1 MPVNSKITFVQIL
14 FLVISGAFFNAHAQ
28 SILDTEMSIDADK
41 KPLGSILDLMEQKGN
56 FRFAYYSKLVVKDSA
71 VTIHSKQSTIKDV
84 LDQLLGNKYEYKES
98 KGFVILRYAPLE
110 LALVLEKNSVVG
122 EHQVVNGYIMDVKT
136 NKRLENASVYE
147 KNALQS
153 TLTDKDGFF
162 ELKLKNIPETIEL
175 TVVKENYKT
184 ITTIFLSEIKI
195 QMGSRKSSSSSDYV
209 DGDFSAVERT
219 GIGRF
224 FISSKQKIQS
234 LNLGGF
240 ISEVPVQASLIPSL
254 STRGMMNSQ
263 INSSFSLNL
272 LGGYTGGVR
281 GLEMAGLYNI
291 NRMNVNALQM
301 AGIFNTVGGSVNG
314 VQLAG
319 IYNNVF
325 GDLRGLQMSGIHN
338 SVKGSQAGLQ
348 VTGIYN
354 NVHGDSRG
362 VQVAGIH
369 NTVKGSQNGLQ
380 ISGIYNTG
388 NEKVR
393 GAQIAGLFNYA
404 KELDGIQFGL
414 VNITDSPSG
423 YSFGL
428 LNFKKNGY
436 QKISI
441 TRNEISDIN
450 LAVKTGDN
458 KLYTILTAG
467 KSERTNEEKLFSFG
481 IGLGKNIPL
490 GKRFTYNMEI
500 STQYLYL
507 GNWDY
512 YNFLYKFD
520 SPFTFR
526 LFKGVAISAGPSFN
540 IYSSEKRDKTI
551 PGNSTSTFV
560 QDRTKRYNVIKDNG
574 KGLTGWVGWSFGIS
588 LF

>member
-1 MPVNSKITFVQIL
+1 MPIHSKFTFFQVL
-14 FLVISGAFFNAHAQ
+14 FLFISSAFFSAHAQ
-28 SILDTEMSIDADK
+28 SLLDTEMSIDADK
-41 KPLGSILDLMEQKGN
+41 KPLGQILDLMEQKGN

-84 LDQLLGNKYEYKES
+84 LDQLLGIKYEYKES
-98 KGFVILRYAPLE
+98 KGFIILRYAPLE

-122 EHQVVNGYIMDVKT
+122 EHQVVNGYIMDVQT

-153 TLTDKDGFF
+153 TLTDKEGFF
-162 ELKLKNIPETIEL
+162 ELRLKNVSETIEL
-175 TVVKENYKT
+175 TVVKENYKS
-184 ITTIFLSEIKI
+184 ITTIFLSEVKI
-195 QMGSRKSSSSSDYV
+195 QMGSRKSNSDYV

-240 ISEVPVQASLIPSL
+240 ISEVPVQASLIPGL

-263 INSSFSLNL
+263 LNSSFSLNL
-272 LGGYTGGVR
+272 LGGYTGGVS

-301 AGIFNTVGGSVNG
+301 AGIFNIVGGSVNG

-325 GDLRGLQMSGIHN
+325 GDLNGLQMSGIHN
-338 SVKGSQAGLQ
+338 SVKGSQNGLQ
-348 VTGIYN
+348 ITGIYN
-354 NVHGDSRG
+354 S
-362 VQVAGIH
+362 VQKNSKGMQMASII

-380 ISGIYNTG
+380 ISAIYNAGSET
-388 NEKVR
+388 VH
-393 GAQIAGLFNYA
+393 GAQITGILNYA
-404 KELDGIQFGL
+404 KELHGIQFGL
-414 VNITDSPSG
+414 INITDSPSG

-441 TRNEISDIN
+441 ASNEISDLN

-458 KLYTILTAG
+458 KLYTILMAG
-467 KSERTNEEKLFSFG
+467 RSERNNEEKLFSFG
-481 IGLGKNIPL
+481 VGLGKNILL
-490 GKRFTYNMEI
+490 GKRFTYNPEI

-507 GNWDY
+507 GNWDR
-512 YNFLYKFD
+512 YNLLYKFD

-526 LFKGVAISAGPSFN
+526 IFKGISVSAGPSFN
-540 IYSSEKRDKTI
+540 IYSSERRDKST
-551 PGNSTSTFV
+551 PDNNTSTFV
-560 QDRTKRYNVIKDNG
+560 QDRTKRYNVMKDNG
-574 KGLTGWVGWSFGIS
+574 KGLTGWVGWSFGLT